1 MKKLA
6 VCGDSW
12 FSADVRY
19 PGSSFGEIISNKLA
33 FEHISLGRGGCSN
46 FAIRL
51 QIDRAIESGADLVI
65 VGCTTSD
72 RLEVP
77 IIDKKTQGMLD
88 EFEKSFTWNDWFRL
102 QPEVYDK
109 SKGIGNIYPDKHSVS
124 SSLPIFGSPTMIS
137 ESINNMMFFE
147 DSSPLA
153 KDQRLALKYYMLNLF
168 DSNIKKQIDCW
179 IISDGCRKLIEYGIP
194 FVIFI
199 EALYHH
205 EFVNDIK
212 WIPNDSIVW
221 PDLWSMWDVQC
232 DHQAV
237 FHYNVAHGGH
247 LISEFLLPRIK
258 TLLEGKVQ
266 CTQIVSDT

>member
-1 MKKLA
+1 MKLA

-12 FSADVRY
+12 FSADNRY
-19 PGSSFGEIISNKLA
+19 PGSSFGEIIANALG

-46 FAIRL
+46 FSVRL
-51 QIDRAIESGADLVI
+51 QIDKSIELGAEFVI

-77 IIDKKTQGMLD
+77 IINEKTEGILKKL
-88 EFEKSFTWNDWFRL
+88 EKTFTWNDWFKL

-109 SKGIGNIYPDKHSVS
+109 RKGLANIYPDKHSVS
-124 SSLPIFGSPTMIS
+124 SSLPIFDSPTMIS

-147 DSSPLA
+147 DSGPLG
-153 KDQRLALKYYMLNLF
+153 DEQRKALKYYMLNLF

-179 IISDGCRKLIEYGIP
+179 VISDGCRKLIEHNIP

-199 EALYHH
+199 EPLYHN

-212 WIPNDSIVW
+212 WIPDECIIW
-221 PDLWSMWDVQC
+221 PDDWSMWNVQR

-237 FHYNVAHGGH
+237 FHYTVADGGR
-247 LISEFLLPRIK
+247 LISDFLLPRIK
-258 TLLEGKVQ
+258 KLLGG
-266 CTQIVSDT
+266 